1 MKRVIVSAL
10 LLVASGVMCWA
21 ESIDPLHGCIIG
33 DPTCFD
39 NGTVTPTTVS
49 PLPNFTF
56 TVSPPSS
63 PNNPGDFL
71 VNILVPNNEDP
82 IPGALSFTITGTLG
96 GPSDTG
102 TISGTST
109 LKGDWTSGGLGAF
122 LGFTLGGGSPPNDIS
137 AWLPYV
143 QGNNC
148 GPLQN
153 MPCDPGATGFEVYQ
167 VDLGNSLLQG
177 PGNPVKPILTLSGS
191 PLPMA
196 SLLAGFLGSG
206 PTFGTSA
213 NWVSTAN
220 SGAIFEADAPPPSP
234 VPEPSSIVLLGSGLL
249 GVVALRKRKTRV
261 RV

>member
-1 MKRVIVSAL
+1 MKKFATEFAL
-10 LLVASGVMCWA
+10 VLVASGITWA
-21 ESIDPLHGCIIG
+21 QTIDPLHGCIIG

-39 NGTVTPTTVS
+39 NGTVTPTTVN

-56 TVSPPSS
+56 TVSPASS

-71 VNILVPNNEDP
+71 VDILVPNNEDLTP
-82 IPGALSFTITGTLG
+82 TSLSFTITGTLA

-102 TISGTST
+102 TVSGSST

-122 LGFTLGGGSPPNDIS
+122 LGLTLGGGSPANDIS
-137 AWLPYV
+137 AWLPYT

-148 GPLQN
+148 GPAQN

-167 VDLGNSLLQG
+167 VDLGNNLLQG

-191 PLPMA
+191 SLPLA

-213 NWVSTAN
+213 NFVSTAN
-220 SGAIFEADAPPPSP
+220 SGAIFEADAPPA
-234 VPEPSSIVLLGSGLL
+234 VPEPSSIILLGSVAL
-249 GVVALRKRKTRV
+249 GVVALLKRKTRV